1 MAETKAGRKS
11 ILGAVS
17 DWLKLLAL
25 IVLVAEAVILIAMQ
39 ITPSDSPIYPWYP
52 VFMLLF
58 LVVIVVGVFV
68 DRSGERKTVTLGSGD
83 QTLTVNPRLEKIEGI
98 QNLPSAD
105 QLHADTRLKFSVAKP
120 PGKKDL
126 KVEYLDLGT
135 FMLRLGVIPEEKLQ
149 EALRGIALQSFG
161 SMRVHSTNILI
172 PFGQVHALQFE
183 EDSSTRQIEKYLGRY
198 SEFYEKETGKPM
210 NDDALSNMRQRLM
223 LGDAEIVRINYQN
236 GFTIHIFEK
245 KHTLDTYLPPNLP
258 NIFSFFQ
265 TVINEPID
273 ELVASADAILWS
285 TSNYF
290 KKILVDQEQKDFTIF
305 RKYQLI
311 DNDEFIYM
319 IQLQWSPQTPDA
331 VNTWENLKYMMENF
345 KIAR

>member
-1 MAETKAGRKS
+1 MAKTNRKG

-25 IVLVAEAVILIAMQ
+25 IVLVAEAVILIAMR
-39 ITPSDSPIYPWYP
+39 ITPSDNPIYPWYP

-68 DRSGERKTVTLGSGD
+68 DRSGERKTVTLGSGE
-83 QTLTVNPRLEKIEGI
+83 QALTVTPRVEKIEGG
-98 QNLPSAD
+98 QNLPSSD
-105 QLHADTRLKFSVAKP
+105 HLHADTRLKFSVAKP

-135 FMLRLGVIPEEKLQ
+135 FMLRLGIVPEDKLQ
-149 EALRGIALQSFG
+149 ETLKGIALQSFG
-161 SMRVHSTNILI
+161 TMRIHSTNILI
-172 PFGQVHALQFE
+172 PFGQVHSLQFE
-183 EDSSTRQIEKYLGRY
+183 KDSSTRQIEKYLGRY
-198 SEFYEKETGKPM
+198 SEFFQNETGTPM
-210 NDDALSNMRQRLM
+210 AEEELGDMRMRLM

-245 KHTLDTYLPPNLP
+245 KYTLDTYLPPNLP

-273 ELVASADAILWS
+273 ELVANADAILWS

-290 KKILVDQEQKDFTIF
+290 KRIQVDKEQKDFTIF
-305 RKYQLI
+305 RKYQLL
-311 DNDEFIYM
+311 DNDEYIYM
-319 IQLQWSPQTPDA
+319 VQLQWSPQTPDA
-331 VNTWENLKYMMENF
+331 VNTWEELKYMMENF
-345 KIAR
+345 KIAK